1 MLVGTRACGIPSI
14 LCLVPCCNIPGQLLV
29 TSRNGAC
36 PRIGR
41 RATRLMLSEAAFSA
55 AIAQALADSRKCSS
69 SHGGCACDQVR
80 PLLARKY
87 RSPLLS
93 PGRLHKNLME
103 APGGST
109 YKTHYNMKRSQ
120 KTRKNAA
127 DMQWNLN
134 IICK

>member
-1 MLVGTRACGIPSI
+1 
-14 LCLVPCCNIPGQLLV
+14 
-29 TSRNGAC
+29 
-36 PRIGR
+36 
-41 RATRLMLSEAAFSA
+41 
-55 AIAQALADSRKCSS
+55 
-69 SHGGCACDQVR
+69 
-80 PLLARKY
+80 
-87 RSPLLS
+87 
-93 PGRLHKNLME
+93 ME